1 MALRVISWKVTRL
14 KSPLKSFFKTFLAS
28 FLGSAVLLCALV
40 IFLITSIIAS
50 VAKSSDSTVELKEK
64 TVLYMD
70 LSDDIPERTIKNNF
84 QMLLKGNDMDVAGLN
99 DILNNIDAAAIDPNI
114 EGIFLDLS
122 IIGTSSANIEEI
134 RNRLISFKESGK
146 FIISY
151 AESYSQ
157 SAYYLASVSD
167 NIYMLPDG
175 VLDIHGLASQGIFY
189 KNLLERLDI
198 EMQIIRPANNKFKSA
213 VEPYFLDKMSDSNR
227 EQTSVYLNS
236 IWNKICNDI
245 SVSRNIKVETINK
258 VADELTFMTDA
269 QAAVDYGF
277 IDELIYKDELLAK
290 LHELTNTPDD
300 KKLNIIKNIQYAN
313 VRPEM
318 MTGDDDIA
326 IIYAT
331 GQIIDGEGDDSTI
344 GSTTLSA
351 AIRKARTDK
360 NIKAIVM
367 RVNSPGGSAVASEV
381 IRREVELAANEKP
394 FIVSMGTYAASG
406 GYWISS
412 SSDYIFADPNTLT
425 GSIGVFGTFP
435 NLKGFLNDK
444 VGLTFDEV
452 KTNENSDF
460 GSLYKPL
467 SPYQMTMMQKSVT
480 DTYDDF
486 ITLVSNERDLRKTF
500 VDSIGQ
506 GRVWSGT
513 DAIGIGLVDE
523 LGGIDKAIAYAAEQA
538 ELTSYSIKELPKQE
552 DPFENLFKTKTQEYY
567 TKAIMKKNLGASY
580 KYFEAIENI
589 SKIEGVQALMPIVV
603 LE

>member
-1 MALRVISWKVTRL
+1 M
-14 KSPLKSFFKTFLAS
+14 KSFFKTFFAS
-28 FLGSAVLLCALV
+28 FLGSAVLLLVVV
-40 IFLITSIIAS
+40 IFIFGSLIAS
-50 VAKSSDSTVELKEK
+50 IASSSEANVTLKPK
-64 TVLYMD
+64 TVLYMN
-70 LSDDIPERTIKNNF
+70 LNYDIPERTNSNSLEMYFNVDKI
-84 QMLLKGNDMDVAGLN
+84 DMAGMN
-99 DILNNIDAAAIDPNI
+99 DILNNIDAAATDANI

-122 IIGTSSANIEEI
+122 DIGTSTANIEEI

-151 AESYSQ
+151 GEAYTQ

-167 NIYMLPDG
+167 KIYMLPDG
-175 VLDIHGLASQGIFY
+175 VLDIHGISSQSMFY
-189 KNLLERLDI
+189 KHLLEKLDI
-198 EMQIIRPANNKFKSA
+198 EMQIIRPANNRFKSA
-213 VEPYFLDKMSDSNR
+213 VEPYFLDEMSDANR

-236 IWNKICNDI
+236 MWNKICSDI
-245 SVSRNIKVETINK
+245 SASRNIKVETINK
-258 VADELTFMTDA
+258 LADELTLMFDT
-269 QAAVDYGF
+269 QAAVDNGF

-290 LHELTNTPDD
+290 LHELTNTPDN
-300 KKLNIIKNIQYAN
+300 KKLNIIKNTQYAK

-318 MTGDDDIA
+318 MTGEDNIA
-326 IIYAT
+326 LVYAS
-331 GQIIDGEGDDSTI
+331 GQIIEGEGDDTTI

-360 NIKAIVM
+360 KVKAIVM

-381 IRREVELAANEKP
+381 IRREVELAAKEKP
-394 FIVSMGTYAASG
+394 VIVSMGSYAASG

-412 SSDYIFADPNTLT
+412 TADYIFADPNTLT

-467 SPYQMTMMQKSVT
+467 SPYQMTMMQKHVT
-480 DTYDDF
+480 DTYDEF
-486 ITLVSNERDLRKTF
+486 ITLVAETRGLRKTF

-523 LGGIDKAIAYAAEQA
+523 LGGIDKAIAYAADQA
-538 ELTSYSIKELPKQE
+538 GLTSYSIKEFPKQE
-552 DPFENLFKTKTQEYY
+552 DIFESLFKTETQEYY
-567 TKAIMKKNLGASY
+567 TKAVMKKNLGSSY
-580 KYFEAIENI
+580 KYLEAIENI
-589 SKIEGVQALMPIVV
+589 SKIEGVQALMPMVV
-603 LE
+603 VE